1 MQISNQRSETS
12 SVLEPTQFTQEDNSE
27 NFRIHSEIDIL
38 FILREI
44 MQANS
49 LITVYPNYDSDFI
62 LSSILAIYPDKKQMI
77 IDYGANEKC
86 CQKAL
91 QSEKLAIVTTQNR
104 VKIEFVCNQIR
115 KLQFDGQDAFAI
127 NIPESLL
134 RIQRRSHFRITTPI
148 AKPLKCVIPIPGTT
162 SSNAEVAL
170 LDISCGGIAVID
182 QHPVINFEPGTV
194 YNNCQIALPEVGT
207 ITVNIQVK
215 NTYEITLRSGQNCFR
230 AGCQFIE
237 LKGNMQTLIQRYI
250 IKQEQIRKNK

>member
-12 SVLEPTQFTQEDNSE
+12 SVLEPTQFAQEENSE

-104 VKIEFVCNQIR
+104 VKIEFVCSQVR
-115 KLQFDGQDAFAI
+115 KLQFEGQDAFAI

-148 AKPLKCVIPIPGTT
+148 AKPMKCVIPIPGTNA
-162 SSNAEVAL
+162 NAEVAL

-194 YNNCQIALPEVGT
+194 YNNCQIALPEIGT

-215 NTYEITLRSGQNCFR
+215 NTYEITLRNGQNCMR
-230 AGCQFIE
+230 AGRQFIE
-237 LKGNMQTLIQRYI
+237 LKASMEAMIQRYI
-250 IKQEQIRKNK
+250 IKQEQIRKIK